1 MKRPR
6 IPISKPKY
14 LASALILGLST
25 SLTPTTKAIAGEDI
39 REDKIILAQNSEEQI
54 RIEVYQKASP
64 AVVRIMTQKG
74 TGMGTGSGFI
84 VSPDGLIV
92 TNSHVLEGGG
102 NVVKVQLNNGEEAL
116 ADIVGYEARGIDLA
130 AIKIRDRNNL
140 PTVGM
145 ADFDSLQIGQSVYAI
160 GSPLE
165 TYNTYTNGIVS
176 QVDKKRRIVQ
186 HSAAVNPG
194 NSGGPLLNSR
204 AEVIGVNTA
213 IKVSNVVDP
222 ETGKVIGKSQGS
234 IGIHFAIA
242 TDTVNEFLVALEQGN
257 APSVAQRSQP
267 SQQTAKKTTITGL
280 PTNGQSIQATL
291 KEGDKTLPDNTFFH
305 TYGFKGKAGQSL
317 AIQMTSQQIDP
328 GLQLYYFDP
337 QTQKPTL
344 IEKNDDVSPQ
354 DFNSRLV
361 TTLPKDGIYIVL
373 ASVFEIG
380 ESGTYNISAVLQ

>member
-6 IPISKPKY
+6 IPIGKPKY
-14 LASALILGLST
+14 CAMALALGLSSSLITT
-25 SLTPTTKAIAGEDI
+25 SPLLAGEETK
-39 REDKIILAQNSEEQI
+39 EDRIILAQNSEEQI

-64 AVVRIMTQKG
+64 AVVKIITQKG
-74 TGMGTGSGFI
+74 TGIGTGSGFI
-84 VSPDGLIV
+84 VSPDGLII

-102 NVVKVQLNNGEEAL
+102 DVVKVQLNNGEEAL
-116 ADIVGYEARGIDLA
+116 ADVVGYEGRGIDLA
-130 AIKIRDRNNL
+130 AIKVRDRNNL

-160 GSPLE
+160 GSPLQ

-222 ETGKVIGKSQGS
+222 ETGKVIGESQGS

-257 APSVAQRSQP
+257 APSVAQRSLP

-344 IEKNDDVSPQ
+344 VEKNDDVSPQ